1 MTLIKYWQ
9 NFCTLNCL
17 LYPVSPSLVLLSRL
31 MTILKLGA
39 VISVSP
45 HNISSF
51 SASWMKLYWAYV
63 QEGIEKFENH
73 NNAYIQPPISGPVE
87 GK

>member
-1 MTLIKYWQ
+1 
-9 NFCTLNCL
+9 
-17 LYPVSPSLVLLSRL
+17 

-51 SASWMKLYWAYV
+51 SASWMKLYWAYNT
-63 QEGIEKFENH
+63 QEEIKYIENH
-73 NNAYIQPPISGPVE
+73 NDACIQAIG
-87 GK
+87 GMMRTTI